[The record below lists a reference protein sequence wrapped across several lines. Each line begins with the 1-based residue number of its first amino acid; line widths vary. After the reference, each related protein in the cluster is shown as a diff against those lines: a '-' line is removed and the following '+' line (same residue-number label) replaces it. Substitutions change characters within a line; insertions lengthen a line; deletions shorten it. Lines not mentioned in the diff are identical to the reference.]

1 MYTSQEF
8 KAAWQEWKTHKQE
21 KHGSPYTET
30 SESMALRMLYKK
42 SHGIEDLAI
51 QSIEESIER
60 NWASI
65 FIKKDYNNGK
75 SSVNG
80 GNSAA
85 SGKARGTSSD
95 RMEAA
100 SNW

>member
-8 KAAWQEWKTHKQE
+8 KTAWQEWKNHKQE
-21 KHGSPYTET
+21 KHGSPYTST
-30 SESMALRMLYKK
+30 SEEKALSMLFKK

-51 QSIEESIER
+51 QSIDYSIEN
-60 NWASI
+60 NWAAI
-65 FIKKDYNNGK
+65 YIKTDYNGK

-80 GNSAA
+80 SNSAA